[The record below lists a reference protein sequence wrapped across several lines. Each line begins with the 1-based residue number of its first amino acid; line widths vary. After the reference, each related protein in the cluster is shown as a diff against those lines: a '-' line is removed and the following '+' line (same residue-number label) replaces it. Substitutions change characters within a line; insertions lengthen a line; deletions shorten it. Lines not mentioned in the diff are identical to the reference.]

1 MRIPCRNVQSRDNLA
16 GGKRYAPCQP
26 HARTER
32 KPETLTSVKTTTKPA
47 LINIAA
53 VESRSR
59 IDMVRRR
66 STVRFRNGAPVMS
79 YFRTIRTSGVERV
92 QETLFGFDSSES
104 SHGIVRARPAA
115 WEPRNCRQVGDARRG
130 CSQDP
135 PDRSC
140 PDAVPQAGEFTLD
153 APVSPPRVL
162 PGQLLD
168 QLTDLLRDRRASGW

>member
-66 STVRFRNGAPVMS
+66 STVRFRNGAPVQEANS
-79 YFRTIRTSGVERV
+79 NGPNLLGSHSGSQVVRISDDTDDTGDVSASPPLDVPNIRLSLAIAPAQGTCRT
-92 QETLFGFDSSES
+92 
-104 SHGIVRARPAA
+104 
-115 WEPRNCRQVGDARRG
+115 PRWPRLQVGNEIAVSTGTQRR
-130 CSQDP
+130 S
-135 PDRSC
+135 
-140 PDAVPQAGEFTLD
+140 
-153 APVSPPRVL
+153 L
-162 PGQLLD
+162 P
-168 QLTDLLRDRRASGW
+168 AE